1 MQAAEN
7 PFRASRIEALRFR
20 GPSHDELLRRV
31 QEFNGRGAFV
41 GPKGSGK
48 TTLMLEL
55 AARLRRGGWRAPLV
69 RLCEGWQKDG
79 VALAAIFDKALK
91 AEPATAA
98 QANPGL
104 WASGDGERV
113 VWFVDGAEQL
123 GFFDWRAALS
133 RTRDAD
139 GLVITTHFGGR
150 LRTLLD
156 CSTSPE
162 LLRELLAE
170 LLADRSADE
179 IPSLDQCR
187 ALWER
192 HVCNVREVFREQYDH
207 WSRR

>member
-1 MQAAEN
+1 MNAAEN
-7 PFRASRIEALRFR
+7 PFRVSRIEALRFR
-20 GPSHDELLRRV
+20 GPSHDDLLRRL
-31 QEFNGRGAFV
+31 QDFNGRGAFV

-55 AARLRRGGWRAPLV
+55 AARLRRDGWRAPMI
-69 RLCEGWQKDG
+69 RLHEGWKKDG
-79 VALAAIFDKALK
+79 LALETLFDEALR
-91 AEPATAA
+91 AEPAKDPQTK
-98 QANPGL
+98 PGL
-104 WASGDGERV
+104 WSSGDGERV
-113 VWFVDGAEQL
+113 VWFLDGAEQL
-123 GFFDWRAALS
+123 GFFEWRAALS

-162 LLRELLAE
+162 LLHDLFAE
-170 LLADRSADE
+170 LLAGVAADE

-192 HVCNVREVFREQYDH
+192 HRGNIREVFREQYDH